1 MSLAGEVAME
11 ARMTLIEHTHERL
24 LVALTVGLVIGICAL
39 DLKFPPGTSIVALY
53 VIPILISLL
62 SAEQWLP
69 LATTTASLS
78 LATLGF
84 LSLPP
89 NGPLWWVAPT
99 NRALALA
106 TVTAVGCLALFYRR
120 LADAEKTASARQRE
134 RVVARMKDLRGLL
147 PVCSSC
153 KNMRGDNGYWAN
165 HETYVEA
172 RSDAHFTNSL
182 CPECQ
187 KRLYDSLWQHN
198 GEEHGEP
205 VLTR

>member
-1 MSLAGEVAME
+1 
-11 ARMTLIEHTHERL
+11 MTLIEHTHERL

-53 VIPILISLL
+53 VIPILVSLL

-69 LATTTASLS
+69 LATLTVSLS

-89 NGPLWWVAPT
+89 DGPLWWVAPT

-106 TVTAVGCLALFYRR
+106 TVTAVGYLALFYKR
-120 LADAEKTASARQRE
+120 LAEAEKTASARQRE
-134 RVVARMKDLRGLL
+134 RVVARMKERGLL
-147 PVCSSC
+147 SVCSSC
-153 KNMRGDNGYWAN
+153 KNIRGDNGYWAN
-165 HETYVEA
+165 PKTYIET

-187 KRLYDSLWQHN
+187 KRLYDSLWQHHR
-198 GEEHGEP
+198 EEYGEP
-205 VLTR
+205 LLTR